1 MEEGLNRCP
10 RQALWQEEGRITL
23 HLSDWLL
30 EQRGEVLAQPICGL
44 VLLAMVLVGSAHKR
58 P

>member
-1 MEEGLNRCP
+1 MEEGLNWCP
-10 RQALWQEEGRITL
+10 KQALWQEEGRTAL

-30 EQRGEVLAQPICGL
+30 EQRGEVLAQPICAL
-44 VLLAMVLVGSAHKR
+44 VLLAMVLVGSAHQR